1 LHAPVREPHGVLAQK
16 LRWWEQLAR
25 WSRTFSLVLPLWSWG
40 RTVLHVF
47 FLFPD
52 QHTDEPGHGWAKR
65 WAIRR
70 VLGLRCSAWLLR
82 ESNHVV
88 ETLRSPLCEQRGQ
101 QVRGQ
106 QCSTPTLQ
114 GRTTERH
121 RMLRLQRP
129 NVLRVLSQLSSM
141 PPRAGKI
148 IHSRSTLLC
157 ASHRPTPLPPPAGVH
172 PCLEICTWS
181 TTLHSQHFTLHLFF
195 LGTLECGQNGVAF
208 NCLASVASL

>member
-1 LHAPVREPHGVLAQK
+1 LHAPVREPHEVQAQK
-16 LRWWEQLAR
+16 LRWWEQLGGPGGSSHFR
-25 WSRTFSLVLPLWSWG
+25 IWSWG
-40 RTVLHVF
+40 RTVLHVVF
-47 FLFPD
+47 VAVTPAVTPD
-52 QHTDEPGHGWAKR
+52 QHTLGWPGHGWAKR
-65 WAIRR
+65 RAIRL

-82 ESNHVV
+82 ESDHVV

-106 QCSTPTLQ
+106 QCSTPTPQ

-121 RMLRLQRP
+121 RMRRSQRP

-148 IHSRSTLLC
+148 IHSLIALLC
-157 ASHRPTPLPPPAGVH
+157 ASHRRTPLPPPAGVH

-181 TTLHSQHFTLHLFF
+181 TELHTH
-195 LGTLECGQNGVAF
+195 NI
-208 NCLASVASL
+208 SL

>member
-1 LHAPVREPHGVLAQK
+1 LLGIIQDLFGVI
-16 LRWWEQLAR
+16 
-25 WSRTFSLVLPLWSWG
+25 LPLWSWG

-47 FLFPD
+47 FVAVRPSNTL
-52 QHTDEPGHGWAKR
+52 EPGHRWAKR

-70 VLGLRCSAWLLR
+70 ALGLRCSAWLLR
-82 ESNHVV
+82 ESDHVV

-141 PPRAGKI
+141 PPRTGKI

-181 TTLHSQHFTLHLFF
+181 TELHTHNISLCICFFWGHWNVARMAWLSIVLHLSHCFDHQHVF
-195 LGTLECGQNGVAF
+195 VA
-208 NCLASVASL
+208 